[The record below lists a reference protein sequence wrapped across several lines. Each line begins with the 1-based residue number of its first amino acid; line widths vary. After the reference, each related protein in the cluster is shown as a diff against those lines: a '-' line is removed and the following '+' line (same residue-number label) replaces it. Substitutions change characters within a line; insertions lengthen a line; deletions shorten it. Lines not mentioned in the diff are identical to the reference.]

1 MTEESDENHV
11 ESDEKRLKRD
21 LERTQTEV
29 RADRR
34 ETAKKQWRI
43 LPIDEY
49 ENEKLSHL
57 TDSDCE
63 ARMRSIRDFE
73 KYLLTQI
80 DPKIEHNIL
89 GVRDAVEN
97 DVEEWR
103 DKSLIPHQ
111 RSSLV
116 TVEEHLQ
123 FLKSF
128 YTTLNEEDAFAG
140 NPVRTPLS
148 DFRDEYKDELGHAG
162 RPYIPLTRLKT
173 FMNWLDTPFAR
184 LIWLLAFKLGNRK
197 GETLNL
203 DLRCLNIAHPVFD
216 QIIAKHD
223 VNLDPRVRDRPD
235 TILIYGHF
243 NEGSEMP
250 NDNTPGWEGD
260 GEVRDVGNKR
270 KRDTGSVLPVDSEL
284 KTALIEWLLMRP
296 STFHR
301 DLHPLFAIGADSV
314 RRPSPDL
321 VDQRLW
327 KKDSYVDSIRHFA
340 REESLE
346 ECPTCNT
353 PVTAQNLEA
362 GEKTGRRYRCRNCSA
377 VHWRSIFW
385 GPQQSAENYDGFD
398 TTYSTEQKM
407 LYHQGRHTFSSAHSV
422 KNSDLYDG
430 VIPKAVR
437 TEAIRGDSNNQGDT
451 EDQVYIED
459 QYQNFEKDVR
469 EPYLHGAEGADG
481 IYKFGLYDDPIPAV
495 GEGWDA

>member
-1 MTEESDENHV
+1 MS
-11 ESDEKRLKRD
+11 EKNNKRRAERD
-21 LERTQTEV
+21 LARTQTQA
-29 RADRR
+29 RAERR
-34 ETAKKQWRI
+34 ETAKRQWRVT
-43 LPIDEY
+43 PIDEY
-49 ENEKLSHL
+49 ETEKLDHL
-57 TDSDCE
+57 TDEDRKR
-63 ARMRSIRDFE
+63 RMRSIRWFE

-80 DPKIEHNIL
+80 APETQHDIL

-97 DVEEWR
+97 DVEGWR
-103 DKSLIPHQ
+103 DERLIPDQ
-111 RSSLV
+111 NLDSK
-116 TVEEHLQ
+116 TVEDHLQ

-148 DFRDEYKDELGHAG
+148 NFRDEYEDELDDAG
-162 RPYIPLTRLKT
+162 RPYIPLTRLET
-173 FMNWLDTPFAR
+173 FMNWLDTPFSRAM
-184 LIWLLAFKLGNRK
+184 WLLAFKLGNRK
-197 GETLNL
+197 GETINI
-203 DLRCLNIAHPVFD
+203 DLRCLNIAHPIFD
-216 QIIAKHD
+216 QVIAKHD

-235 TILIYGHF
+235 TILIYGTF
-243 NEGSEMP
+243 SQGDTIP
-250 NDNTPGWEGD
+250 NDRTPGWESD
-260 GEVRDVGNKR
+260 GEVRECGNKR
-270 KRDTGSVLPVDSEL
+270 KQDTGSVLPVDSEL
-284 KTALIEWLLMRP
+284 KTALIEWLLVRP
-296 STFHR
+296 PTFHR
-301 DLHPLFAIGADSV
+301 DLHPLFVIGSGSV
-314 RRPSPDL
+314 KRPAGQAVGL
-321 VDQRLW
+321 RLW
-327 KKDSYVDSIRHFA
+327 ASDSYVDSIRRFA

-346 ECPTCNT
+346 KCPTCNT
-353 PVTAQNLEA
+353 PVTAQNLET

-385 GPQQSAENYDGFD
+385 GPQQSAENYDEFD

-422 KNSDLYDG
+422 KNSDLHSG

-469 EPYLHGAEGADG
+469 EPYLHGAKGADG